1 MTVVM
6 GIFYIVAGDVNVRVM
21 EEFLFYG
28 DIQYDRI
35 VRISYSMLVEDRIA
49 RIFLL
54 YDGHGD
60 FLFRD
65 VDVRVMGD
73 FSILMAIHDRIIRG
87 FSILC

>member
-1 MTVVM
+1 MTVIM
-6 GIFYIVAGDVNVRVM
+6 GIFYIVAGDVNVRVI

-54 YDGHGD
+54 YDGYGD

-65 VDVRVMGD
+65 G
-73 FSILMAIHDRIIRG
+73 
-87 FSILC
+87 